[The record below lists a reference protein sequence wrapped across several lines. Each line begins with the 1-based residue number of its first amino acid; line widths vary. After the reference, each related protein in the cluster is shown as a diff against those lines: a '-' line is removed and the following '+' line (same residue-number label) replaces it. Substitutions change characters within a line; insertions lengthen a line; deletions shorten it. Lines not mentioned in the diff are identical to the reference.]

1 MLSKQKNLY
10 FTPKQGLSLSCAGPA
25 RRSMPCSKKRV
36 WRDSNPRHMVPETI
50 ALSPELQM
58 RIRETFTLL
67 TFINNNTSALV
78 CKESCSLKLLLFTP
92 FPVT

>member
-1 MLSKQKNLY
+1 
-10 FTPKQGLSLSCAGPA
+10 
-25 RRSMPCSKKRV
+25 
-36 WRDSNPRHMVPETI
+36 
-50 ALSPELQM
+50 M

>member
-1 MLSKQKNLY
+1 MTGYDPDFSSVLPEKCK
-10 FTPKQGLSLSCAGPA
+10 
-25 RRSMPCSKKRV
+25 KKRI

-78 CKESCSLKLLLFTP
+78 CKESCSPKLLLFTP

>member
-1 MLSKQKNLY
+1 M
-10 FTPKQGLSLSCAGPA
+10 
-25 RRSMPCSKKRV
+25 KRI

>member
-1 MLSKQKNLY
+1 MTGYDPDFSSVLLEKCK
-10 FTPKQGLSLSCAGPA
+10 
-25 RRSMPCSKKRV
+25 KKRI
-36 WRDSNPRHMVPETI
+36 WRIRTPEHMVPETI
-50 ALSPELQM
+50 ASIPELQM